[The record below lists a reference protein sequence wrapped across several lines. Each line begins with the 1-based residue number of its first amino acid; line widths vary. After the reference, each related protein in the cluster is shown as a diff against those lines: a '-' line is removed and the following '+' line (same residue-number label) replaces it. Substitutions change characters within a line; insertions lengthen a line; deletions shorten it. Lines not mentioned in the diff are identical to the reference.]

1 LTLSNNAYDR
11 KEKNSQLAIPVTFP
25 PKRGQTMNNPLDFSG
40 KTVVVIGG
48 TSGIN
53 RGIAE
58 LFARQGARV
67 AVASRSQQ
75 KVDDT
80 VASLRA
86 LGSEAMG
93 FCADVR
99 EPEALKAGLAAVHA
113 AFGPFSVVVSGAAGN
128 FPALL
133 TQMSLN
139 AFRAVIDI
147 DLIGTFNVMQAIH
160 PYLLK
165 PGGVVIN
172 ISAPQATIPM
182 EAQSHVC
189 AAKAGVEMLTRCLAL
204 EWGAQGIRVNAIVP
218 GPIAGTEGM
227 QRLAPTAAMQE
238 MVCDSVPLHR
248 LGSAQ
253 EIGNACLFLASELG
267 SYVNGAILPVDG
279 GWLQSGV
286 GSLGRTLAP
295 LPRRAAKPAEA

>member
-1 LTLSNNAYDR
+1 
-11 KEKNSQLAIPVTFP
+11 
-25 PKRGQTMNNPLDFSG
+25 MNNLLDFSD

-58 LFARQGARV
+58 LFARKGARV
-67 AVASRSQQ
+67 AVASRSQK

-80 VASLRA
+80 VESLRSCGA
-86 LGSEAMG
+86 EAMG

-99 EPEALKAGLAAVHA
+99 EPAALAAGLVTVHT
-113 AFGPFSVVVSGAAGN
+113 AFGLFDVVVSGAAGN

-133 TQMSLN
+133 TQMSAN
-139 AFRAVIDI
+139 AFRSVIDI
-147 DLIGTFNVMQAIH
+147 DLIGTFNVMQAVY

-165 PGGVVIN
+165 PGASVVN

-182 EAQSHVC
+182 AAQSHVC

-204 EWGAQGIRVNAIVP
+204 EWGTEGVRVNAIVP
-218 GPIAGTEGM
+218 GPIDGTEGM
-227 QRLAPTAAMQE
+227 QRLASGDAMRE
-238 MVCDSVPLHR
+238 ATRDSVPLRR
-248 LGSAQ
+248 LGTPQ
-253 EIGNACLFLASELG
+253 DVGNACLFLTSELG

-279 GWLQSGV
+279 GWLQSGA
-286 GSLGRTLAP
+286 GDLGRMLSK
-295 LPRRAAKPAEA
+295 LVRRGTEPVLK

>member
-1 LTLSNNAYDR
+1 MKNA
-11 KEKNSQLAIPVTFP
+11 F
-25 PKRGQTMNNPLDFSG
+25 DFSD

-53 RGIAE
+53 RGVAE
-58 LFARQGARV
+58 LFVRDGARV

-80 VASLRA
+80 VESLRA
-86 LGSEAMG
+86 CGAEAMG

-99 EPEALKAGLAAVHA
+99 DPAALATGLAAVHA
-113 AFGPFSVVVSGAAGN
+113 AFGPFAVVVSGAAGN

-133 TQMSLN
+133 TQMSAN

-147 DLIGTFNVMQAIH
+147 DLIGTFNVMQAIY
-160 PYLLK
+160 PYLLI
-165 PGGVVIN
+165 PGAAVIN

-204 EWGAQGIRVNAIVP
+204 EWSAQGVRVNAIVP
-218 GPIAGTEGM
+218 GPIDGTEGM
-227 QRLAPTAAMQE
+227 QRLAPSAAMRE
-238 MVCDSVPLHR
+238 AVRDSVPLRR
-248 LGSAQ
+248 LGTP
-253 EIGNACLFLASELG
+253 EDIGNACLFLASELG

-279 GWLQSGV
+279 GWLQSGA
-286 GSLGRTLAP
+286 GGFGRMLAA
-295 LPRRAAKPAEA
+295 LARRGTESAEK

>member
-1 LTLSNNAYDR
+1 
-11 KEKNSQLAIPVTFP
+11 
-25 PKRGQTMNNPLDFSG
+25 MNNSLDFSN

-53 RGIAE
+53 RGVAE
-58 LFARQGARV
+58 LFARHNARV

-86 LGSEAMG
+86 LGAEAMG

-99 EPEALKAGLAAVHA
+99 EPAALAAGLGAVHG
-113 AFGPFSVVVSGAAGN
+113 AFGTFDVVVSGAAGN

-133 TQMSLN
+133 TQMSAN
-139 AFRAVIDI
+139 AFRSVIDI

-165 PGGVVIN
+165 PGASVIN
-172 ISAPQATIPM
+172 ISAPQATVPM

-204 EWGAQGIRVNAIVP
+204 EWGSEGVRVNAIVP
-218 GPIAGTEGM
+218 GPIDGTEGM
-227 QRLAPTAAMQE
+227 QRLAPSEAMREAARE
-238 MVCDSVPLHR
+238 SVPLRR
-248 LGSAQ
+248 LGTPQ
-253 EIGNACLFLASELG
+253 DIGNACLFLASEFG
-267 SYVNGAILPVDG
+267 DYINGAILPVDG
-279 GWLQSGV
+279 GWLQGGV
-286 GSLGRTLAP
+286 AGLGRMLATLA
-295 LPRRAAKPAEA
+295 RRGAESGA

>member
-1 LTLSNNAYDR
+1 MD
-11 KEKNSQLAIPVTFP
+11 NSF
-25 PKRGQTMNNPLDFSG
+25 DFSD

-58 LFARQGARV
+58 LFARHGAKV

-86 LGSEAMG
+86 RGADAMG
-93 FCADVR
+93 FSADVR
-99 EPEALKAGLAAVHA
+99 EPAALAAGLAAVHA
-113 AFGPFSVVVSGAAGN
+113 AFGPFAVVVSGAAGN

-133 TQMSLN
+133 TQMSAN

-147 DLIGTFNVMQAIH
+147 DLVGTFNVMQAVY

-165 PGGVVIN
+165 PGAAVIN

-204 EWGAQGIRVNAIVP
+204 EWGTQGVRVNAIVP
-218 GPIAGTEGM
+218 GPITGTEGM
-227 QRLAPTAAMQE
+227 QRLAPNASMRDAAR
-238 MVCDSVPLHR
+238 DSVPLRR
-248 LGSAQ
+248 LGAPQ
-253 EIGNACLFLASELG
+253 DIGNACLFLASEFG

-279 GWLQSGV
+279 GWLQSGA
-286 GSLGRTLAP
+286 GGLGRMLATLA
-295 LPRRAAKPAEA
+295 RRGAESAEK

>member
-1 LTLSNNAYDR
+1 
-11 KEKNSQLAIPVTFP
+11 
-25 PKRGQTMNNPLDFSG
+25 MNNSLDFSD

-53 RGIAE
+53 RGVAE
-58 LFARQGARV
+58 LFARHGARV

-75 KVDDT
+75 KVTDT
-80 VASLRA
+80 VDSLRVCGA
-86 LGSEAMG
+86 ESMG

-99 EPEALKAGLAAVHA
+99 DPEALAVGLTAVHA
-113 AFGPFSVVVSGAAGN
+113 AFGPFSAVVSGAAGN
-128 FPALL
+128 FPAML
-133 TQMSLN
+133 TQMSVN

-147 DLIGTFNVMQAIH
+147 DLIGTFNVMQAIY

-165 PGGVVIN
+165 PGAAVIN
-172 ISAPQATIPM
+172 ISAPQATTPM

-218 GPIAGTEGM
+218 GPIDGTEGM
-227 QRLAPTAAMQE
+227 LRLAPSDAMRE
-238 MVCDSVPLHR
+238 AVRDSVPLRR
-248 LGSAQ
+248 LGNPQ
-253 EIGNACLFLASELG
+253 DIGNACLFLASELG

-279 GWLQSGV
+279 GWLQSGA
-286 GSLGRTLAP
+286 GGLGRTLAA
-295 LPRRAAKPAEA
+295 LVRQGSEPAE

>member
-1 LTLSNNAYDR
+1 
-11 KEKNSQLAIPVTFP
+11 
-25 PKRGQTMNNPLDFSG
+25 MNNPLDFSD

-53 RGIAE
+53 RGVAE
-58 LFARQGARV
+58 LFARRGARV

-80 VASLRA
+80 VNSLRA
-86 LGSEAMG
+86 CGAEAMG

-99 EPEALKAGLAAVHA
+99 DPESLAVGLAEVHA
-113 AFGPFSVVVSGAAGN
+113 GFGPFAVVVSGAAGN

-133 TQMSLN
+133 TQMSAN

-147 DLIGTFNVMQAIH
+147 DLIGTFNVMQAIY

-165 PGGVVIN
+165 PDAAVIN

-204 EWGAQGIRVNAIVP
+204 EWGAQGVRVNAIVP
-218 GPIAGTEGM
+218 GPIDGTEGM
-227 QRLAPTAAMQE
+227 RRLAPSAAMRE
-238 MVCDSVPLHR
+238 AVRDSVPLRR
-248 LGSAQ
+248 LGTPQ
-253 EIGNACLFLASELG
+253 DIGNACLFLASELG
-267 SYVNGAILPVDG
+267 SYVNGAILQVDG
-279 GWLQSGV
+279 GWLQSGA
-286 GSLGRTLAP
+286 GGLGRTLAM
-295 LPRRAAKPAEA
+295 LVRHGTEQAD

>member
-1 LTLSNNAYDR
+1 
-11 KEKNSQLAIPVTFP
+11 
-25 PKRGQTMNNPLDFSG
+25 MNYSLDFSG

-58 LFARQGARV
+58 LFARHGARV

-75 KVDDT
+75 KVEDT
-80 VASLRA
+80 VDSLRA
-86 LGSEAMG
+86 CGAEAMG

-99 EPEALKAGLAAVHA
+99 DPESLAVGLAEVHA
-113 AFGPFSVVVSGAAGN
+113 GFGPFAVVVSGAAGN

-133 TQMSLN
+133 TQMSAN

-147 DLIGTFNVMQAIH
+147 DLIGTFNVMQAIY

-165 PGGVVIN
+165 PGAAVIN

-204 EWGAQGIRVNAIVP
+204 EWGAQGVRVNAIVP
-218 GPIAGTEGM
+218 GPIDGTEGM
-227 QRLAPTAAMQE
+227 RRLAPTAAMRE
-238 MVCDSVPLHR
+238 AVRDSVPLRR
-248 LGSAQ
+248 LGTPQ
-253 EIGNACLFLASELG
+253 DIGNACLFLASELG

-279 GWLQSGV
+279 GWLQSGA
-286 GSLGRTLAP
+286 GGLGRTLAK
-295 LPRRAAKPAEA
+295 LARHGTEQAD

>member
-1 LTLSNNAYDR
+1 
-11 KEKNSQLAIPVTFP
+11 
-25 PKRGQTMNNPLDFSG
+25 MNNPLDFSN

-58 LFARQGARV
+58 LFARHNARV

-80 VASLRA
+80 VDSLRSC
-86 LGSEAMG
+86 GVEAMG

-99 EPEALKAGLAAVHA
+99 VPEALVTGLAAVHA
-113 AFGPFSVVVSGAAGN
+113 AFGALDVVVSGAAGN

-133 TQMSLN
+133 TQMSAN
-139 AFRAVIDI
+139 AFRSVIDI
-147 DLIGTFNVMQAIH
+147 DLIGTFNVMQAIY
-160 PYLLK
+160 PDLVK
-165 PGGVVIN
+165 PGASVIN

-204 EWGAQGIRVNAIVP
+204 EWGVEGLRVNAIVP
-218 GPIAGTEGM
+218 GPIDGTEGM
-227 QRLAPTAAMQE
+227 QRLAPSTAMREA
-238 MVCDSVPLHR
+238 VRDSVPLRR
-248 LGSAQ
+248 LGTPQ
-253 EIGNACLFLASELG
+253 DIGNACLYLASELG

-279 GWLQSGV
+279 GWLQNNV
-286 GSLGRTLAP
+286 GGLGRILGTLA
-295 LPRRAAKPAEA
+295 RRGTT

>member
-1 LTLSNNAYDR
+1 
-11 KEKNSQLAIPVTFP
+11 
-25 PKRGQTMNNPLDFSG
+25 MNNYLDFSG

-67 AVASRSQQ
+67 AVASRSPL
-75 KVDDT
+75 KVENT
-80 VASLRA
+80 VEVLRGCGA
-86 LGSEAMG
+86 EAMG

-99 EPEALKAGLAAVHA
+99 DPAALSDGLAAVHA
-113 AFGPFSVVVSGAAGN
+113 AYGSFDAVVSGAAGN

-133 TQMSLN
+133 TQMSAN

-147 DLIGTFNVMQAIH
+147 DLIGTFNVMQASY

-165 PGGVVIN
+165 PGAVVIN

-204 EWGAQGIRVNAIVP
+204 EWGAEGVRVNAIVP
-218 GPIAGTEGM
+218 GPIDGTEGM
-227 QRLAPTAAMQE
+227 QRLAPSEAIREAARNT
-238 MVCDSVPLHR
+238 VPMGR
-248 LGSAQ
+248 FGTQSD
-253 EIGNACLFLASELG
+253 IGNACLFLASELG

-279 GWLQSGV
+279 GWLQGGA
-286 GSLGRTLAP
+286 GSLGHMLAK
-295 LPRRAAKPAEA
+295 LTRRSTEQVENR

>member
-1 LTLSNNAYDR
+1 MNA
-11 KEKNSQLAIPVTFP
+11 T
-25 PKRGQTMNNPLDFSG
+25 LDFSN

-58 LFARQGARV
+58 LFAQHGARV

-80 VASLRA
+80 IACLRSSGA
-86 LGSEAMG
+86 EAMG

-99 EPEALKAGLAAVHA
+99 EPAALVAGCATVNA
-113 AFGPFSVVVSGAAGN
+113 AFGPFDVVVSGAAGN

-133 TQMSLN
+133 TGMSAN
-139 AFRAVIDI
+139 AFKSVIDI
-147 DLIGTFNVMQAIH
+147 DLVGTFNVMQAVY

-165 PGGVVIN
+165 LGATVIN

-204 EWGAQGIRVNAIVP
+204 EWGAEGIRVNAVIP
-218 GPIAGTEGM
+218 GPIDGTEGM
-227 QRLAPTAAMQE
+227 QRLAPTDAMRDAAR
-238 MVCDSVPLHR
+238 DSVPLRR
-248 LGSAQ
+248 LGTPQ
-253 EIGNACLFLASELG
+253 DIGNVCMFLASEMG
-267 SYVNGAILPVDG
+267 NYINGAIIPVDG
-279 GWLQSGV
+279 GWQLG
-286 GSLGRTLAP
+286 GAGGLGRMLSK
-295 LPRRAAKPAEA
+295 LVRRDVPQSQK

>member
-1 LTLSNNAYDR
+1 M
-11 KEKNSQLAIPVTFP
+11 KNSF
-25 PKRGQTMNNPLDFSG
+25 DFSD

-53 RGIAE
+53 RGVAE
-58 LFARQGARV
+58 LFARHGARV

-80 VASLRA
+80 VESLRA
-86 LGSEAMG
+86 CGAEAMG

-99 EPEALKAGLAAVHA
+99 DPAALATGLAAVHA

-133 TQMSLN
+133 TQMSVN

-147 DLIGTFNVMQAIH
+147 DLIGTFNVMQAIYPH
-160 PYLLK
+160 LLI
-165 PGGVVIN
+165 PGAAVIN

-204 EWGAQGIRVNAIVP
+204 EWSAQGVRVNAIVP
-218 GPIAGTEGM
+218 GPIYGTEGM
-227 QRLAPTAAMQE
+227 LRLAPSAAMRE
-238 MVCDSVPLHR
+238 AVRDSVPLHR
-248 LGSAQ
+248 LGTP
-253 EIGNACLFLASELG
+253 EDVGNACLFLASEYA
-267 SYVNGAILPVDG
+267 SYVSGAILPVDG
-279 GWLQSGV
+279 GWLQSGAGGIGRV
-286 GSLGRTLAP
+286 LASLVRSGAD
-295 LPRRAAKPAEA
+295 AGGN

>member
-1 LTLSNNAYDR
+1 
-11 KEKNSQLAIPVTFP
+11 
-25 PKRGQTMNNPLDFSG
+25 MNYSLDYSD

-53 RGIAE
+53 RGVAE
-58 LFARQGARV
+58 LFARHGARV

-80 VASLRA
+80 VDSLRA
-86 LGSEAMG
+86 CGAAAMG

-99 EPEALKAGLAAVHA
+99 DPESLAVGLAEVHA
-113 AFGPFSVVVSGAAGN
+113 GFGPFAVVVSGAAGN

-133 TQMSLN
+133 TQMSAN

-147 DLIGTFNVMQAIH
+147 DLIGTFNVMQAIY

-165 PGGVVIN
+165 PGAAVIN

-204 EWGAQGIRVNAIVP
+204 EWGAQGVRVNAIVP
-218 GPIAGTEGM
+218 GPIDGTEGM
-227 QRLAPTAAMQE
+227 RRLAPNGAMRKA
-238 MVCDSVPLHR
+238 VRDSVPLRR
-248 LGSAQ
+248 LGTPQ
-253 EIGNACLFLASELG
+253 DIGNACLFLASELG

-279 GWLQSGV
+279 GWLQSGA
-286 GSLGRTLAP
+286 GGLGRTLAM
-295 LPRRAAKPAEA
+295 LVRHGTEQAD

>member
-1 LTLSNNAYDR
+1 
-11 KEKNSQLAIPVTFP
+11 
-25 PKRGQTMNNPLDFSG
+25 MNNLLDFSD
-40 KTVVVIGG
+40 KTVIVIGG

-53 RGIAE
+53 RGVAE
-58 LFARQGARV
+58 LFARHGARV

-80 VASLRA
+80 IGSLRA
-86 LGSEAMG
+86 CCAEAMG

-99 EPEALKAGLAAVHA
+99 DPEALAVGLAAVHA
-113 AFGPFSVVVSGAAGN
+113 AFGPFAVVVSGAAGN

-133 TQMSLN
+133 TQMSAN

-147 DLIGTFNVMQAIH
+147 DLIGTFNVMQAIY

-165 PGGVVIN
+165 PGAAVIN

-204 EWGAQGIRVNAIVP
+204 EWGAQGVRVNAIVP
-218 GPIAGTEGM
+218 GPIDGTEGM
-227 QRLAPTAAMQE
+227 QRLAPNVAMRE
-238 MVCDSVPLHR
+238 EVRDSVPLRR
-248 LGSAQ
+248 LGTPQ
-253 EIGNACLFLASELG
+253 DIGNACLFLASELG

-279 GWLQSGV
+279 GWLQSGA
-286 GSLGRTLAP
+286 GGLGRMLATLT
-295 LPRRAAKPAEA
+295 RRGTESAEK

>member
-1 LTLSNNAYDR
+1 
-11 KEKNSQLAIPVTFP
+11 
-25 PKRGQTMNNPLDFSG
+25 MNYSLDFSD

-53 RGIAE
+53 RGVAE
-58 LFARQGARV
+58 LFARHGARV

-80 VASLRA
+80 VDSLRA
-86 LGSEAMG
+86 CGAEAMG

-99 EPEALKAGLAAVHA
+99 DPESLAVGLAEVHA
-113 AFGPFSVVVSGAAGN
+113 GFGPFAVVVSGAAGN

-133 TQMSLN
+133 TQMSAN

-147 DLIGTFNVMQAIH
+147 DLIGTFNVMQAIY

-165 PGGVVIN
+165 PGAAVIN

-204 EWGAQGIRVNAIVP
+204 EWGAQGVRVNAIVP
-218 GPIAGTEGM
+218 GPIDGTEGM
-227 QRLAPTAAMQE
+227 RRLAPTGAMRE
-238 MVCDSVPLHR
+238 AVRDSVPLRR
-248 LGSAQ
+248 LGTPQ
-253 EIGNACLFLASELG
+253 DIGNACLFLASELG

-279 GWLQSGV
+279 GWLQCGA
-286 GSLGRTLAP
+286 GGLGRTLAT
-295 LPRRAAKPAEA
+295 LARRGTETVEK

>member
-1 LTLSNNAYDR
+1 M
-11 KEKNSQLAIPVTFP
+11 KNSF
-25 PKRGQTMNNPLDFSG
+25 DFSD

-53 RGIAE
+53 RGVAE
-58 LFARQGARV
+58 LFARHCARV

-80 VASLRA
+80 VESLRA
-86 LGSEAMG
+86 CGAKAMG

-99 EPEALKAGLAAVHA
+99 DPAALATGLAAVHA
-113 AFGPFSVVVSGAAGN
+113 AFGPFAVVVSGAAGN

-133 TQMSLN
+133 TQMSVN

-147 DLIGTFNVMQAIH
+147 DLIGTFNVMQAIYPH
-160 PYLLK
+160 LLI
-165 PGGVVIN
+165 PGAAVIN

-204 EWGAQGIRVNAIVP
+204 EWSAQGVRVNAIVP
-218 GPIAGTEGM
+218 GPIDGTEGM
-227 QRLAPTAAMQE
+227 QRLAPSAAMRDAAR
-238 MVCDSVPLHR
+238 DSVPLRR
-248 LGSAQ
+248 LGTP
-253 EIGNACLFLASELG
+253 EDIGNACLFLASEYG

-279 GWLQSGV
+279 GWLQSGA
-286 GSLGRTLAP
+286 GGLGHMLATLV
-295 LPRRAAKPAEA
+295 RRGPEKPEK

>member
-1 LTLSNNAYDR
+1 M
-11 KEKNSQLAIPVTFP
+11 KNSF
-25 PKRGQTMNNPLDFSG
+25 DFSG

-53 RGIAE
+53 RGVAE
-58 LFARQGARV
+58 LFACHGARV

-80 VASLRA
+80 VESLRA
-86 LGSEAMG
+86 CGAEAMG

-99 EPEALKAGLAAVHA
+99 DPEGLATGLAAVHA
-113 AFGPFSVVVSGAAGN
+113 AFGPFAVVVSGAAGN

-133 TQMSLN
+133 TQMSVN

-147 DLIGTFNVMQAIH
+147 DLIGTFNVMQAIY
-160 PYLLK
+160 PYLLI
-165 PGGVVIN
+165 PGAAVIN

-204 EWGAQGIRVNAIVP
+204 EWSAQGVRVNAIVP
-218 GPIAGTEGM
+218 GPIDGTEGM
-227 QRLAPTAAMQE
+227 QRLAPSAAMRE
-238 MVCDSVPLHR
+238 AARDSVPLRR
-248 LGSAQ
+248 LGTP
-253 EIGNACLFLASELG
+253 EDIGNACLFLASEYG

-279 GWLQSGV
+279 GWLQSGA
-286 GSLGRTLAP
+286 GGLGRMLATLA
-295 LPRRAAKPAEA
+295 RRGTETPEK

>member
-1 LTLSNNAYDR
+1 
-11 KEKNSQLAIPVTFP
+11 
-25 PKRGQTMNNPLDFSG
+25 MNNLLDFSD

-53 RGIAE
+53 RGVAE
-58 LFARQGARV
+58 LFARHGARV

-80 VASLRA
+80 VDSLRA
-86 LGSEAMG
+86 CGAEAMG

-99 EPEALKAGLAAVHA
+99 DPDALAVGLAAVHA
-113 AFGPFSVVVSGAAGN
+113 TFGPFAVAVSGAAGN

-133 TQMSLN
+133 TQMSAN

-147 DLIGTFNVMQAIH
+147 DLIGTFNVMQAIF

-165 PGGVVIN
+165 PGAAVIN

-204 EWGAQGIRVNAIVP
+204 EWASQGVRVNAIVP
-218 GPIAGTEGM
+218 GPIDGTEGM
-227 QRLAPTAAMQE
+227 QRLAPNVAMRDAAR
-238 MVCDSVPLHR
+238 DSVPLRR
-248 LGSAQ
+248 LGTPQ
-253 EIGNACLFLASELG
+253 DIGNACLFLASELG

-279 GWLQSGV
+279 GWLQSGA
-286 GSLGRTLAP
+286 GGLGRMLATLV
-295 LPRRAAKPAEA
+295 RRGTEPVEK

>member
-1 LTLSNNAYDR
+1 MKS
-11 KEKNSQLAIPVTFP
+11 F
-25 PKRGQTMNNPLDFSG
+25 LDFSD

-58 LFARQGARV
+58 LFARHAARV

-86 LGSEAMG
+86 CGADAMG
-93 FCADVR
+93 FSADVR
-99 EPEALKAGLAAVHA
+99 DPAALTAGLATVHEA
-113 AFGPFSVVVSGAAGN
+113 YGPFSVVVSGAAGN

-133 TQMSLN
+133 TQMSAN

-147 DLIGTFNVMQAIH
+147 DLIGTFNVMQAVY

-165 PGGVVIN
+165 PGAAVIN

-189 AAKAGVEMLTRCLAL
+189 AAKAGVEMITRCLAL
-204 EWGAQGIRVNAIVP
+204 EWGAQGVRVNGIVP
-218 GPIAGTEGM
+218 GPIDGTEGM
-227 QRLAPTAAMQE
+227 QRLAPNTAIRDAAR
-238 MVCDSVPLHR
+238 DSVPLR
-248 LGSAQ
+248 RFGSP
-253 EIGNACLFLASELG
+253 EDIGNACLFIASELG

-279 GWLQSGV
+279 GWLQSGA
-286 GSLGRTLAP
+286 GGLGRMLATLARP
-295 LPRRAAKPAEA
+295 GAASADR

>member
-1 LTLSNNAYDR
+1 MENL
-11 KEKNSQLAIPVTFP
+11 
-25 PKRGQTMNNPLDFSG
+25 LDFSG
-40 KTVVVIGG
+40 KTAIVIGG

-58 LFARQGARV
+58 LFARHGARV

-80 VASLRA
+80 VNSLRA
-86 LGSEAMG
+86 CGTEALG

-99 EPEALKAGLAAVHA
+99 EPSSLAAGLAAVHA
-113 AFGPFSVVVSGAAGN
+113 AFGTFDVVVSGAAGN

-139 AFRAVIDI
+139 AFRSVIDI
-147 DLIGTFNVMQAIH
+147 DLIGTFNVMQAIY

-165 PGGVVIN
+165 PGATVIN

-204 EWGAQGIRVNAIVP
+204 EWGAEGVRVNAIVP
-218 GPIAGTEGM
+218 GPIDGTEGM
-227 QRLAPTAAMQE
+227 QRLAPSEAMRAAAR
-238 MVCDSVPLHR
+238 DSVPLRR
-248 LGSAQ
+248 LGTPQ
-253 EIGNACLFLASELG
+253 DIGNACLFLASELG

-279 GWLQSGV
+279 GWLQSGI
-286 GSLGRTLAP
+286 GGLGRMLAK
-295 LPRRAAKPAEA
+295 LAHCGTEPAEK